1 MKKILLLGTGGT
13 IASVQG
19 KNGLVPALDAAT
31 LLSYV
36 PALAALCEVET
47 LQVCAIDSTNITPS
61 HWQLMVRAI
70 EEHYQD
76 YHGFVLCHGTD
87 TLAYTAS
94 ALSYMIQNAD
104 KPIVLTG
111 SQKPINLDVTD
122 ARTNLEDSF
131 RYAVHEGS
139 RGVSIVFGGKVI
151 VGTRA
156 RKERTKSF
164 NAFSSLNFPYPAVVQ
179 DGMVV
184 RYFEEARPR
193 ESVRFYH
200 ELCERVCVLKLIPGL
215 SPDILTFVFAHY
227 EGIVLESFGVGGL
240 PAPLLPC
247 FKRLMHEHGSDRLVV
262 MATQVPREGSDITVY
277 EVGRLA
283 QSEGHLLEACDMT
296 LEAVI
301 TKLMWLLGCRGM
313 DMEERRKLFYRPV
326 NHDILFCPGRGKSK
340 STLLPGT
347 TSPHTMQ
354 DNAAK
359 RV

>member
-36 PALAALCEVET
+36 PALSALCEVET

-70 EEHYQD
+70 EDHYHEYD
-76 YHGFVLCHGTD
+76 GFVLCHGTD

-94 ALSYMIQNAD
+94 ALSYMVQNAD

-156 RKERTKSF
+156 RKERTKSY

-184 RYFEEARPR
+184 RYFEEARP
-193 ESVRFYH
+193 EADVRFFH
-200 ELCERVCVLKLIPGL
+200 DLCERVCVLKLTPGL
-215 SPDILTFVFAHY
+215 SPDILTFVFERY

-240 PAPLLPC
+240 PAPLLPT
-247 FKRLMHEHGSDRLVV
+247 FQKLMHEHGCDRLVV
-262 MATQVPREGSDITVY
+262 MATQVPREGSDMTVY

-283 QSEGHLLEACDMT
+283 QSEGHLLESCDMT

-313 DMEERRKLFYRPV
+313 GMEERRELFYRAV
-326 NHDILFCPGRGKSK
+326 NHDILFCPGKGQLNRP
-340 STLLPGT
+340 TLPGT
-347 TSPHTMQ
+347 NASAMQ

>member
-19 KNGLVPALDAAT
+19 KNGLAPGLDTDT
-31 LLSYV
+31 LLAYV
-36 PALAALCEVET
+36 PALTSLCEVET
-47 LQVCAIDSTNITPS
+47 CQVCSIDSTNITPQ

-70 EEHYQD
+70 RERYPDHD
-76 YHGFVLCHGTD
+76 GFVLCHRTD
-87 TLAYTAS
+87 TLAYTAA
-94 ALSYMIQNAD
+94 ALSYMVQDAD

-111 SQKPINLDVTD
+111 SQKPINLEVTD

-139 RGVSIVFGGKVI
+139 RGVCIVFGGKVI

-179 DGMVV
+179 DGKVV

-193 ESVRFYH
+193 GCVRFY
-200 ELCERVCVLKLIPGL
+200 EDLCARVCVLKLTPGL
-215 SPDILTFVFAHY
+215 SPDILPFVF
-227 EGIVLESFGVGGL
+227 ERCDGIVLESFGVGGL
-240 PAPLLPC
+240 PAPLLPT
-247 FKRLMHEHGSDRLVV
+247 FRGLMHERGEDKLVV
-262 MATQVPREGSDITVY
+262 MATQVPREGSDMTVY

-283 QSEGHLLEACDMT
+283 KRDGHLLEACDMT

-301 TKLMWLLGCRGM
+301 TKLMWLLGCREMSM
-313 DMEERRKLFYRPV
+313 DERRRLFYQTV
-326 NHDILFCPGRGKSK
+326 NHDILFCPGGE
-340 STLLPGT
+340 G
-347 TSPHTMQ
+347 
-354 DNAAK
+354 A
-359 RV
+359 